1 MSRSRPASRLLWLFA
16 TTLICWSAVGITKV
30 SGNVNAAD
38 AWLPTSSSSY
48 LTETD
53 SWGQPSSTTTTRRHG
68 PQQEQEP
75 FVRIEA
81 SEEQQ
86 SQQSRRRRR
95 RQRRLQQYTTNEFN
109 SRTAPC
115 PDDPNE
121 VGYLTLKDFE
131 LDQETELQRLALGG
145 APFDAYVVPLCPDM
159 RYVIDD
165 GNTQDFPGI
174 RALLGVDMT
183 FVCGNGQENQNCVI
197 EGGTEPLF
205 VESFIV
211 PRTVELIGMTFT
223 NFEGP
228 CTRAAPYG
236 RLVFRHVHFE
246 GLTGGNNQI
255 VAATEDLTPL
265 NDNTPLYDIELSS
278 CFISGNVI
286 SYYYSLSGSPLLELT
301 SGKSQLTLDLIVAFT
316 VTARSLVHLQGG
328 STATVKDISM
338 QQCNFA
344 VVFDI
349 QGGSS
354 LDVSSLA
361 FVQSQ
366 YLNTLFSIEESSTA
380 DLRQV
385 QMLDSQFSAANDFT
399 FLYAASNSIVTSSAI
414 EMSNVTGVFV
424 RYLCFEMILLVLPS
438 MMINIIIMIWTF
450 WFSLPPPPIISLS
463 FAPSLVLKSP

>member
-86 SQQSRRRRR
+86 SPQSKQRR

-109 SRTAPC
+109 SRTASC
-115 PDDPNE
+115 PGDPSE
-121 VGYLTLKDFE
+121 VGYVTLKDFE

-145 APFDAYVVPLCPDM
+145 APYDAYVVPLCPDM
-159 RYVIDD
+159 RYVVDD
-165 GNTQDFPGI
+165 GNTQDSPGI

-361 FVQSQ
+361 VVQSQ
-366 YLNTLFSIEESSTA
+366 YLRSVFSIEESSTA

-385 QMLDSQFSAANDFT
+385 QMLDSHLSMTDEFIFLRATSNAIVSA
-399 FLYAASNSIVTSSAI
+399 SAI
-414 EMSNVTGVFV
+414 EISNVTEVSV
-424 RYLCFEMILLVLPS
+424 RCGEALPPWIIIIIIKGLLVLTPS
-438 MMINIIIMIWTF
+438 TPHPRSSACLLLRVLCS
-450 WFSLPPPPIISLS
+450 SLRNRCNY
-463 FAPSLVLKSP
+463 